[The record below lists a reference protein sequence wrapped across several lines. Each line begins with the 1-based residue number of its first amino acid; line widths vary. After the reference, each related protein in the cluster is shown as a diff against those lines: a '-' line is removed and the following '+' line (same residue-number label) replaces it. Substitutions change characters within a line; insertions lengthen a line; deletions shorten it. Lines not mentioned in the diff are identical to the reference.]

1 MMSDATAKAGEEKRY
16 APRKAKLYD
25 SEKLYQYK
33 VPDFSMQD
41 LLSAIPAHCFHRST
55 LFSSMYMLVDF
66 LQAALLFYCAS
77 WIDPLTE
84 NCSGPYY
91 LFLQQRPVLSSAL
104 AYGVCMVSC
113 RVWFLLVSGS
123 LRTNVVTRHLV
134 LARM

>member
-55 LFSSMYMLVDF
+55 LSSSMYLLVDIF
-66 LQAALLFYCAS
+66 QAALLFYCAS

-84 NCSGPYY
+84 NLQWSLLSLSPETTRS
-91 LFLQQRPVLSSAL
+91 FLHFVLWSV
-104 AYGVCMVSC
+104 YG
-113 RVWFLLVSGS
+113 LS
-123 LRTNVVTRHLV
+123 LIHI
-134 LARM
+134 